1 MKLFL
6 IGVGGT
12 GMRCLEAFTHLA
24 ACGLFDGQEIDIL
37 SLDTDT
43 NNGNKSQSEQLIDT
57 YIRIKKDSAGKQV
70 ALKDS
75 FFSANIH
82 LFRFSPEYSG
92 TNRTFRLISKLGQ
105 STDRKINKDN
115 EDLMSLLFD
124 KEVQEFD
131 LAHGYRAQT
140 HIGSYLMYHAI
151 LEEVTKI
158 KNGEKNAKPDDI
170 TAFLKRLSDAGLS
183 GQQVKVFIMGS
194 IFGGTGASSIPVI
207 PRALKDALKIWDST
221 ANIAEELLFGTTLLT
236 NYFTFNKPTNQQ
248 LAQEK
253 VIADADKFS
262 LNSQAALM
270 FYEADSTIRNIYQ
283 RMYHVGWSAKLLNY
297 DEGKTGKNTT
307 TGGAEQKNVAH
318 VVELVCAC
326 AAYQFFKE
334 SEIKKGEHKILYK
347 TIATDN
353 GRFDFTF
360 ADFVGQETQY
370 KLMDKWTAFY
380 ALCFM
385 VQNHQDGDIKNF
397 VNALTNKYNIT
408 DYKDLTDEE
417 AKFINNFLKMFAFSY
432 DNSHVREG
440 WLRQIQKSS
449 TDEHFLF
456 SVNSYQNDAN
466 KLKKYNWGQLLD
478 AKEYQFEGDGNWLSS
493 PKPYDTFLKKFREDT
508 NLKPMPDFESA
519 KTGERLLYH
528 IYQTFKALHKI
539 RK

>member
-24 ACGLFDGQEIDIL
+24 ACGIFDGQEIDIL

-57 YIRIKKDSAGKQV
+57 YMRIKKDNSGKQV
-70 ALKDS
+70 TLKDS
-75 FFSANIH
+75 FFSANVN
-82 LFRFSPEYSG
+82 LFRFSPEYAG
-92 TNRTFRLISKLGQ
+92 ANRTFRLVSKLGQ
-105 STDRKINKDN
+105 STDRKVNKDN

-124 KEVQEFD
+124 REVQEFD

-183 GQQVKVFIMGS
+183 GQPVKVFIMGS
-194 IFGGTGASSIPVI
+194 VFGGTGASSIPVI
-207 PRALKDALKIWDST
+207 PRALKDALHVWDST
-221 ANIAEELLFGTTLLT
+221 ANIAEEILFGATLLT

-248 LAQEK
+248 LVQEK

-270 FYEADSTIRNIYQ
+270 FYEADHTIRNIYQ
-283 RMYHVGWSAKLLNY
+283 RMYHVGWSSKLLNY
-297 DEGKTGKNTT
+297 DEGKAGKNTT
-307 TGGAEQKNVAH
+307 TGGAEQKNIAH
-318 VVELVCAC
+318 IVELMCAT
-326 AAYQFFKE
+326 AAYNFFKD
-334 SEIKKGEHKILYK
+334 SNIKKGEHKILYK
-347 TIATDN
+347 TIAVD
-353 GRFDFTF
+353 GERFDFNF
-360 ADFVGQETQY
+360 ADFVGQEEQY
-370 KLMDKWTAFY
+370 KLMDKWAAFY
-380 ALCFM
+380 ALSFM

-397 VNALTNKYNIT
+397 VHALATKYNIA
-408 DYKDLTDEE
+408 DYKDLTEEE

-432 DNSHVREG
+432 SNGNIQDG
-440 WLRQIQKSS
+440 WLRQLQKSS

-456 SVNSYQNDAN
+456 SVNSYQTDTNG
-466 KLKKYNWGQLLD
+466 LKKYNWGQLLD
-478 AKEYQFEGDGNWLSS
+478 VKEHQFEADGGWLSS
-493 PKPYDTFLKKFREDT
+493 PKPYDTFLKKFREDI
-508 NLKPMPDFESA
+508 NLKPATDFESA
-519 KTGERLLYH
+519 KIGERLLFH
-528 IYQTFKALHKI
+528 IYQTFKSLHKI

>member
-24 ACGLFDGQEIDIL
+24 ACGMFDNQEIDIL

-43 NNGNKSQSEQLIDT
+43 NNGNKSQSEQMIDT
-57 YIRIKKDSAGKQV
+57 YIRIKKDSTGKQV

-75 FFSANIH
+75 FFSASIN

-92 TNRTFRLISKLGQ
+92 ANRTFRLVSKLGQ
-105 STDRKINKDN
+105 STDRKINKEN

-131 LAHGYRAQT
+131 LSHGYRAQT
-140 HIGSYLMYHAI
+140 HLGSYLMYHAI

-158 KNGEKNAKPDDI
+158 KNGEKNAKSDDI

-207 PRALKDALKIWDST
+207 PRALKDALKVWDST
-221 ANIAEELLFGTTLLT
+221 ANIADDLLFGATLLT
-236 NYFTFNKPTNQQ
+236 NYFTFNKPTTYQ
-248 LAQEK
+248 LSQEK

-270 FYEADSTIRNIYQ
+270 FYESDATIPATYQ
-283 RMYHVGWSAKLLNY
+283 RMYQIGWSSKFLNY
-297 DEGKTGKNTT
+297 DEGKMGKSTT
-307 TGGAEQKNVAH
+307 TGGAEQKNASH
-318 VVELVCAC
+318 VVELMC
-326 AAYQFFKE
+326 AAAAYTFFKDTHV
-334 SEIKKGEHKILYK
+334 KKGEHKMLYR
-347 TIATDN
+347 TIANEND
-353 GRFDFTF
+353 RFDFNF
-360 ADFVGQETQY
+360 ADFVGQEDQA

-380 ALCFM
+380 AMSFM
-385 VQNHQDGDIKNF
+385 VQNHQEADIKNF
-397 VNALTNKYNIT
+397 VNGLVSKYNIS
-408 DYKDLTDEE
+408 DYKELTEEE
-417 AKFINNFLKMFAFSY
+417 AKFINNYLKMFAFTY
-432 DNSHVREG
+432 TNGAIQDG
-440 WLRQIQKSS
+440 WLRQIQKTS

-456 SVNSYQNDAN
+456 NLNSFQTEPNA
-466 KLKKYNWGQLLD
+466 LKKYNWGQLLD
-478 AKEYQFEGDGNWLSS
+478 AKEYQFEGDGNFFSS
-493 PKPYDTFLKKFREDT
+493 PKPYDTFLKKFREDL
-508 NLKPMPDFESA
+508 NLKPSADFESS
-519 KTGERLLYH
+519 KVGERLLKH
-528 IYQTFKALHKI
+528 IYHVFKALHNI

>member
-57 YIRIKKDSAGKQV
+57 YIRIKKDSTGKQV

-92 TNRTFRLISKLGQ
+92 TNRTFRLVSKLGQ
-105 STDRKINKDN
+105 STDRQVNKNN

-183 GQQVKVFIMGS
+183 GQQVRIFIMGS

-207 PRALKDALKIWDST
+207 PRALKDALKVWDSK

-283 RMYHVGWSAKLLNY
+283 RMYHVGWSSKLLNY
-297 DEGKTGKNTT
+297 DEEKTGKSTT

-318 VVELVCAC
+318 VVELMCAC
-326 AAYQFFKE
+326 AAYHFFKE
-334 SEIKKGEHKILYK
+334 SSIKKGEHKILYK
-347 TIATDN
+347 TIANDN
-353 GRFDFTF
+353 ERFDFTF
-360 ADFVGQETQY
+360 ADFVGQEEQY

-380 ALCFM
+380 ALSFM

-397 VNALTNKYNIT
+397 VSALSSKYNIA
-408 DYKDLTDEE
+408 DYKDLTEEE
-417 AKFINNFLKMFAFSY
+417 AKFINNFLKMFAFFY
-432 DNSHVREG
+432 TNNHIQDG
-440 WLRQIQKSS
+440 WLRQVQKSS

-456 SVNSYQNDAN
+456 SVNSFQTDVNS
-466 KLKKYNWGQLLD
+466 LKKYNWGQLLD
-478 AKEYQFEGDGNWLSS
+478 AKEYQFEGDGGWLSS
-493 PKPYDTFLKKFREDT
+493 PKPYDTFLKKFREDPNT
-508 NLKPMPDFESA
+508 KPAPDFESA